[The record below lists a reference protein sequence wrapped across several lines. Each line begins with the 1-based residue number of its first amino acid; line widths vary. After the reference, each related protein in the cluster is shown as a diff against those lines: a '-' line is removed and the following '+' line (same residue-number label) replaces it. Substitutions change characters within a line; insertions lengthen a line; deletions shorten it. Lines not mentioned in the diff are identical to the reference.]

1 MPGSWPTSS
10 DNVDT
15 SRSTS
20 TVPVNKTNP
29 HQSPTITIIIH
40 SMGTHNSIHCH
51 CTVYGKQS
59 LATQIL

>member
-10 DNVDT
+10 DSVDT

-20 TVPVNKTNP
+20 TVPVDKTYS
-29 HQSPTITIIIH
+29 HQSPKITIIINN
-40 SMGTHNSIHCH
+40 MGTHNSIHCH

-59 LATQIL
+59 LGTQIL